1 MKFFSATTLL
11 SACVAGVLG
20 LGLPAL
26 AQTNGGA
33 PQNGASQ
40 EAPPAAAP
48 SSESQTTAPVLWVS
62 SVEVLRS
69 AHGPELDVVRV
80 RGLSSNEGW
89 ESAELVPLTKG
100 SPPDGM
106 LDLALVAQAP
116 SNSTAPATFP
126 EVDAVFVIEPGHPY
140 KGVRVHGATNRVT
153 LKSLPG
159 YAAAPPPPNDC
170 SNCMGKHF
178 VGRGEAAPAGVKSSE
193 VIHEEELPKTV
204 RVIKADDGIRKL
216 DTDPNRLTLVL
227 DEEGRIVMALW
238 D

>member
-69 AHGPELDVVRV
+69 AHGPELDVVHTGDAEQDALTNTAAFTAAIERYV
-80 RGLSSNEGW
+80 RQYPEQWLW
-89 ESAELVPLTKG
+89 MHRRWKTR
-100 SPPDGM
+100 PP
-106 LDLALVAQAP
+106 
-116 SNSTAPATFP
+116 
-126 EVDAVFVIEPGHPY
+126 
-140 KGVRVHGATNRVT
+140 
-153 LKSLPG
+153 
-159 YAAAPPPPNDC
+159 
-170 SNCMGKHF
+170 
-178 VGRGEAAPAGVKSSE
+178 GEA
-193 VIHEEELPKTV
+193 
-204 RVIKADDGIRKL
+204 GIY
-216 DTDPNRLTLVL
+216 
-227 DEEGRIVMALW
+227 
-238 D
+238 